1 MPEKNRFEACLSHY
15 EVAVK
20 ADILKALR
28 EEEPLTITAIAK
40 RTNLTWK
47 IAKRR
52 LLKLEGEGYVVRRKI
67 EGSALLFYHNPE
79 FDKERCES

>member
-1 MPEKNRFEACLSHY
+1 MSEKNRFETCLSRY
-15 EVAVK
+15 EAAVK

-47 IAKRR
+47 IAQRR
-52 LLKLEGEGYVVRRKI
+52 LLKLVEEDCVVMRKI
-67 EGSALLFYHNPE
+67 EGSAKLFSLNPE
-79 FDKERCES
+79 FKEEEREP